1 MTENK
6 MGGWFHQ
13 LNAHEFEQ
21 APVVGDGQ
29 RTLDFCS
36 PQGLKESEMTEK
48 LN

>member
-6 MGGWFHQ
+6 MGGWFHW

-29 RTLDFCS
+29 ISAVPRVSKSRT
-36 PQGLKESEMTEK
+36 
-48 LN
+48 